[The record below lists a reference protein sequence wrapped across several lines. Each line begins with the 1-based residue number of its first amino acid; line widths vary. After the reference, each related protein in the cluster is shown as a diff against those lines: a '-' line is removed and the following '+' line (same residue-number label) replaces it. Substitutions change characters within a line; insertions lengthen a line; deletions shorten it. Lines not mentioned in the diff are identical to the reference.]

1 MRNIA
6 TVSAKQLTRK
16 QAEPRLFEHV
26 VAKRIVRV
34 PQPRYLLA
42 IKGTH
47 AVWNQTAWRGKP
59 GSPFSFSYASLQL
72 RCLWYLAAKE
82 NAVWAHH

>member
-1 MRNIA
+1 MA
-6 TVSAKQLTRK
+6 TVSAKQITRK
-16 QAEPRLFEHV
+16 QAESRLFEHV

-34 PQPRYLLA
+34 PQLRYLLA
-42 IKGTH
+42 IKGTQP
-47 AVWNQTAWRGKP
+47 VLQKTGWRGKP
-59 GSPFSFSYASLQL
+59 GAPFSFSYASLQL